1 MMADNGCD
9 PVPGGRWQG
18 SPAVNLVKALEA
30 SERARY
36 RVKPI
41 RTFSRLAKVTPW
53 PVQPKIVIYEVL
65 RRLRV
70 SLPTS
75 IRIEARIAS
84 SGVVMAD
91 LGALIR
97 RAMLR

>member
-30 SERARY
+30 
-36 RVKPI
+36 
-41 RTFSRLAKVTPW
+41 SRLAKVTPW

-97 RAMLR
+97 RAMHR